1 MKILVEALPDNKK
14 YFSFEGENR
23 IESNLIKTL
32 DILNYVENLTRIINE
47 EYKTSETY
55 RKMVNQHLA
64 NRKGKTIK
72 EIKAS
77 IISDIAEPFTDIFL
91 KKAPSFMNTVKK
103 MMKPFLKTQWDLVK
117 CAAIQSAITNVV
129 VVLALEE
136 LTGKSFYIREFVE
149 EKG

>member
-32 DILNYVENLTRIINE
+32 DMLNYAENLTRTINK
-47 EYKTSETY
+47 EYKTSEAF

-77 IISDIAEPFTDIFL
+77 IISDIAEPLTDIFL
-91 KKAPSFMNTVKK
+91 KKAPAFMDTVKK
-103 MMKPFLKTQWDLVK
+103 MMKHFLKTQWDLVE
-117 CAAIQSAITNVV
+117 CAIVQSAITNTVV
-129 VVLALEE
+129 ILVMEE
-136 LTGKSFYIREFVE
+136 LTGESFYIKEFVE
-149 EKG
+149 GKG